1 MFNRKPAHRRPAR
14 KKSTKKKYRNPIRA
28 IRLLIKMR
36 KKAGIT
42 TNGLA
47 DLARLDPKN
56 YWRLEKGIA
65 RNPGRYTLIRLARAL
80 VRYTKMFDESD
91 VDEVLKAAG
100 FPPAPEPECSH
111 HCDRKTRYRGR

>member
-1 MFNRKPAHRRPAR
+1 MFNRKPASRQTIR
-14 KKSTKKKYRNPIRA
+14 KKSTKKKYRKSIKS
-28 IRLLIKMR
+28 IKLLIEMR

-47 DLARLDPKN
+47 DLASLDPKN

-65 RNPGRYTLIRLARAL
+65 RNPGRDTLIRLARAL

-91 VDEVLKAAG
+91 VDKVLAAAN
-100 FPPAPEPECSH
+100 FPPAPEPECNH
-111 HCDRKTRYRGR
+111 HCYRHAGYGIR